1 MIYLIT
7 NIKQPLV
14 KILAIVL
21 SIITFWGTFAA
32 TLTFLSRLSFTNEAT
47 ATVVDKYVS
56 DDGWYITVTYTYDGI
71 NYRENYQSSD
81 YQIGDKFSIFL
92 KYNNPRHFYDASSN
106 VSMASIFCYV
116 VATIW
121 FGICAIL
128 DISYFV
134 FHKKL
139 IVN

>member
-1 MIYLIT
+1 MFYLM
-7 NIKQPLV
+7 NNLKQPLV
-14 KILAIVL
+14 KIVAIAL
-21 SIITFWGTFAA
+21 SVITFWGVFAA
-32 TLTFLSRLSFTNEAT
+32 TLTLLSRLEFTNEAT

-56 DDGWYITVTYTYDGI
+56 DDGWYITVTYTYDGVD
-71 NYRENYQSSD
+71 YRENYQSSN
-81 YQIGDKFSIFL
+81 YQVGDKFSIFL

-106 VSMASIFCYV
+106 VSTESIFCYV

-121 FGICAIL
+121 FGICIIL

-139 IVN
+139 IT